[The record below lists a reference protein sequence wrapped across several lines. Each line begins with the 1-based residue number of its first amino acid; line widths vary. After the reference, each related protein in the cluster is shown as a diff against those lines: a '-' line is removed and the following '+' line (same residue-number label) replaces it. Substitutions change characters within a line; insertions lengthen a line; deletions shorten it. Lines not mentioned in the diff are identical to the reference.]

1 MGKYE
6 AKEPEKKYTPQ
17 QSLMLYLHDLIYLLT
32 AIILIFTLIFRIVV
46 VSGPSM
52 FDTLMDGD
60 YLLLLSNTFYHNP
73 KQGDVVV
80 LSKET
85 YDNGTPIVK
94 RVIATEG
101 QSVDIDFVSGTVYVD
116 GKELTEPYT
125 HTPTNMQE
133 GMKFPLTVDKGCIF
147 VMGDNRNE
155 SKDSRDPEIGLVD
168 TRQVLGKAIILF
180 LPGDHRGTQKRDFGR
195 VGVVV

>member
-180 LPGDHRGTQKRDFGR
+180 LPGDHRGTQNRDFGR

>member
-168 TRQVLGKAIILF
+168 TRQVLGKAIFLF

>member
-85 YDNGTPIVK
+85 YDNGTPIVNGLLPQK
-94 RVIATEG
+94 GRVLI
-101 QSVDIDFVSGTVYVD
+101 
-116 GKELTEPYT
+116 L
-125 HTPTNMQE
+125 
-133 GMKFPLTVDKGCIF
+133 
-147 VMGDNRNE
+147 
-155 SKDSRDPEIGLVD
+155 
-168 TRQVLGKAIILF
+168 ILF
-180 LPGDHRGTQKRDFGR
+180 PETISRILLIAPYS
-195 VGVVV
+195 

>member
-85 YDNGTPIVK
+85 YDSGTPIVK